1 MKPSAIICEG
11 KTDQAFLKT
20 LLKHCGILSEQ
31 IDFYMM
37 DNKSNFFKPENKKY
51 RELLPKI
58 QADQVER
65 VLFVIDADC
74 FEKDKKYGG
83 VENTQRE
90 LNLIIQKLDITSISK
105 VFINGDPKTKIGY
118 LESLILATIPAEQ
131 RVCIEEFLNCSQF
144 QSKENHKAIVKQ
156 IYNIAYPSK
165 PCDFEH
171 QYFNVLKNKLRWLAG
186 QNIHHILLEFTEFSE

>member
-144 QSKENHKAIVKQ
+144 QSKENHKAIVNQ
-156 IYNIAYPSK
+156 IYNIAYPNA
-165 PCDFEH
+165 PYNFEH
-171 QYFNVLKNKLRWLAG
+171 CYFEALKKKLQWLT
-186 QNIHHILLEFTEFSE
+186 LVK